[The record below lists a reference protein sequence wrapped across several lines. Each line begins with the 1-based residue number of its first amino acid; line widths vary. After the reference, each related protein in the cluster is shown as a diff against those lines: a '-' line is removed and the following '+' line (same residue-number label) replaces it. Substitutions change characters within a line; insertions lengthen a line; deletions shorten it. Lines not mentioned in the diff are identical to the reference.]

1 MVSEKEYM
9 LKNKFGSQS
18 SLGSEFDMGDDV
30 FQDDKEFPDE
40 LEGFENP
47 ALDIEPDYDPEEER
61 QYFNRHTKSNFMPL
75 LDLDD
80 VPPPP
85 SYEFPENDHPHP
97 STLHA
102 MNASKGPLG
111 RTYFTPGTMPL
122 SRSGADSGA
131 SSPVLKR
138 RHKVEPVEDDTT
150 SSHSPQDKRSRCK
163 TPDLFTVNNKPN
175 GPITHPE
182 NPSRSATPSYGKHN
196 KILPQSDSDSPLG
209 SHNSSSN
216 RSGSSRQSSPQTQPG
231 SPQTLEM
238 AVATEL
244 TFSDLELT
252 TTQQTNL

>member
-1 MVSEKEYM
+1 M
-9 LKNKFGSQS
+9 LFT
-18 SLGSEFDMGDDV
+18 FD
-30 FQDDKEFPDE
+30 FSFLQ
-40 LEGFENP
+40 GFENP
-47 ALDIEPDYDPEEER
+47 ALDIEPHYDPEEER

-196 KILPQSDSDSPLG
+196 KILPQSDSNSPFG

-216 RSGSSRQSSPQTQPG
+216 RSGSSRQSSPQSQPG

>member
-1 MVSEKEYM
+1 
-9 LKNKFGSQS
+9 
-18 SLGSEFDMGDDV
+18 
-30 FQDDKEFPDE
+30 
-40 LEGFENP
+40 
-47 ALDIEPDYDPEEER
+47 
-61 QYFNRHTKSNFMPL
+61 MPL

-238 AVATEL
+238 TVATEL